1 MRTATKEAKDVQ
13 TDDKDGAVDHDVQA
27 RHSAVVSK
35 FRSYLR
41 VTMEETGASSTQEA
55 ESLKDWLRK
64 QGPTSTGVRNM
75 EEAWSGWYVN
85 AMISAK
91 QLHKKFMNTI
101 AEAESKNLIS
111 GSSKQKWIQRF
122 KNPNLNYK
130 AKEYWVEH
138 QLPHYI
144 QAWDGVMKERN
155 EVVKDPRFK
164 NINASLLNI
173 SKLLDPKAFL
183 ELHYNDRKGMLSK
196 AKAAMEAKENGQG
209 DLYSQAKSM
218 LYKAVSKRVMAGS
231 KVGGWLERIFKSG
244 ASRTKIESFLALDG
258 SNSLPVLIGKWERV
272 KQRFDRV
279 TEKVKQRGKSNVRGW
294 HDLNEKQFLDM
305 HYNQRLQY
313 VTEAEHRLTGAND
326 ISKELPIFVQ
336 IRHALDIKDWDDAS
350 GLIAKATTMELSPAN
365 RERLGSMRS
374 YLKQFRKVVVR
385 TSDKKGGAGVE
396 EARRKID
403 HLLTQ
408 VKPELQGVVR
418 RGLQSADPNRY
429 LHQMRWM
436 IYNHDWCTR
445 MGYLTPERQRA
456 GASKSNEDRTHH
468 AGRKGGD
475 TGRHDV
481 LNTKNSGKQFIR
493 KEEYSRNKAT
503 YRHVDVKS
511 KDAMDTVGEW
521 LEKEQHPK
529 TMYWTTM
536 CFNDGGDPLSEGWHR
551 DMVMVLGGLR
561 SATRTL
567 KAAGAR
573 YEGPKASPVQ
583 HSLSA

>member
-1 MRTATKEAKDVQ
+1 MALATHKEAADTKDS
-13 TDDKDGAVDHDVQA
+13 DDVGVDYDVRA
-27 RHSAVVSK
+27 RHSAVVAK
-35 FRSYLR
+35 FRSYFQ
-41 VTMEETGASSTQEA
+41 VTLQETGASSVAEA
-55 ESLKDWLRK
+55 EKLRTWIGS
-64 QGPTSTGVRNM
+64 QRATSEGVRNL
-75 EEAWSGWYVN
+75 EEAWSGWYLD

-91 QLHKKFMNTI
+91 SLHKKFMNTI

-111 GSSKQKWIQRF
+111 GSSKAKWIQRF

-144 QAWDGVMKERN
+144 QAWEGVMKERN
-155 EVVKDPRFK
+155 AVVSDPRFK
-164 NINASLLNI
+164 NINASLLNV

-196 AKAAMEAKENGQG
+196 AKAAMEAKEKGQG

-218 LYKAVSKRVMAGS
+218 LYKAVSKKVMAGH

-244 ASRTKIESFLALDG
+244 ASRAKIESFLAMDG

-279 TEKVKQRGKSNVRGW
+279 SEKVKQRGKSNVRGW
-294 HDLNEKQFLDM
+294 HDLTENQFLDM

-350 GLIAKATTMELSPAN
+350 GLIAKAKTMELSPDN
-365 RERLGSMRS
+365 RGRLSSMSS
-374 YLKQFRKVVVR
+374 YLKQFRPPK
-385 TSDKKGGAGVE
+385 SKDKKGGGPNVE
-396 EARRKID
+396 EARKKID
-403 HLLTQ
+403 HLMTQ
-408 VKPELQGVVR
+408 VKPELQDVVR
-418 RGLQSADPNRY
+418 RGLRSSDPNRY
-429 LHQMRWM
+429 IHQMRWM

-445 MGYLTPERQRA
+445 MGYLTPKRQRE
-456 GASKSNEDRTHH
+456 GANKSNEERTHT

-493 KEEYSRNKAT
+493 KEEFSRNKAT

-551 DMVMVLGGLR
+551 DMVMILGGLR

-567 KAAGAR
+567 KAAGVR
-573 YEGPKASPVQ
+573 YEPS
-583 HSLSA
+583 HSVAA